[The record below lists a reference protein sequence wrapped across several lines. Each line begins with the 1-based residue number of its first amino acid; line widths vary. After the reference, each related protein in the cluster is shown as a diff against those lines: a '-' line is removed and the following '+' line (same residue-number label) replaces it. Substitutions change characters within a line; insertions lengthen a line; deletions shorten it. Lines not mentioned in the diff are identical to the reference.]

1 MWRTVINPTYI
12 RADMVIQGGG
22 STPHRNSDELR
33 VMGLISFISILV
45 GSAIAVFDARL
56 WLYSDSTYTNS
67 ITYTMG
73 AFTLQGISYFLYKMM
88 FQDNMDHR
96 AQFARMSRERQRR
109 MTMMQG
115 EFQNRQLEAELRMHQ
130 LQFDRQMDMLD
141 QHPEKFVGTGSMFET
156 ITPEEEEGAPSHK
169 GEGKKSQNLGA
180 ADAVDDKAKRN
191 SDGTFKKKGK

>member
-1 MWRTVINPTYI
+1 MENRYQPHPLPTI
-12 RADMVIQGGG
+12 MVIQGPA
-22 STPHRNSDELR
+22 PHRNSDELR

-45 GSAIAVFDARL
+45 GSAIAVFDAEL
-56 WLYSDSTYTNS
+56 WLYANSTYTNA

-115 EFQNRQLEAELRMHQ
+115 EFQNRQMEAELRMHQ

-141 QHPEKFVGTGSMFET
+141 QHPERFMASGGAMFET
-156 ITPEEEEGAPSHK
+156 LAPEEDEKGAPTHK
-169 GEGKKSQNLGA
+169 GESKKSLNLGA
-180 ADAVDDKAKRN
+180 ADAVDSKAKRGA
-191 SDGTFKKKGK
+191 DGKFKKKGK

>member
-1 MWRTVINPTYI
+1 M
-12 RADMVIQGGG
+12 
-22 STPHRNSDELR
+22 PHRNSDELR

-45 GSAIAVFDARL
+45 GSAIAVFDAQL
-56 WLYSDSTYTNS
+56 WLYAESTYTNA

-115 EFQNRQLEAELRMHQ
+115 EFQNRQMEAELRMHQ

-141 QHPEKFVGTGSMFET
+141 QHPERYMASGGAMFET
-156 ITPEEEEGAPSHK
+156 LAPEEEEEEGTPTHK
-169 GEGKKSQNLGA
+169 GENKKSLNLGA

-191 SDGTFKKKGK
+191 TDGTFKKKGK

>member
-1 MWRTVINPTYI
+1 
-12 RADMVIQGGG
+12 MVVQGQA
-22 STPHRNSDELR
+22 PHRNSDELR

-45 GSAIAVFDARL
+45 GSSIAVFDAQL
-56 WLYSDSTYTNS
+56 WLYADSTYTNA

-96 AQFARMSRERQRR
+96 ATFARMSRERQRR

-141 QHPEKFVGTGSMFET
+141 QHPERFVGDMDNGAIFET
-156 ITPEEEEGAPSHK
+156 IVPDDEVNTPTHK
-169 GEGKKSQNLGA
+169 GETMKSLNLGA
-180 ADAVDDKAKRN
+180 ADAVDQDKRN
-191 SDGTFKKKGK
+191 SDGTFKKKSE